1 MKYIQYC
8 RNLQFEEKPD
18 YNYVRS
24 LFKNLMARMKFE
36 YDGQYDWVLK
46 KEGKDDQLRTLLQ
59 KDDPSKSTHVPR
71 TLIVE
76 EHKDGIR
83 QQQPA

>member
-24 LFKNLMARMKFE
+24 LFKNLMMRMKFE

-46 KEGKDDQLRTLLQ
+46 KEGKDDQLRTLL
-59 KDDPSKSTHVPR
+59 
-71 TLIVE
+71 
-76 EHKDGIR
+76 
-83 QQQPA
+83 